1 MMGITDLVTL
11 SLPEEICLVH
21 HWGTQGTH
29 NPSPP
34 FLPTR
39 LANTHTPPSPA
50 PLRFLLTFLLLLYTF
65 LFSATSPFYRAD
77 AAAGGW
83 STSPTAHSR
92 SASYAPSSWGG
103 DLLKNRVFFAF
114 IFVEMVSW
122 LWAWVTLREE
132 KQEVMQRKARRRG
145 SQSYR

>member
-1 MMGITDLVTL
+1 M
-11 SLPEEICLVH
+11 
-21 HWGTQGTH
+21 
-29 NPSPP
+29 
-34 FLPTR
+34 
-39 LANTHTPPSPA
+39 
-50 PLRFLLTFLLLLYTF
+50 LLLYTF

-77 AAAGGW
+77 AGPSGGW
-83 STSPTAHSR
+83 ATSPSAHSR
-92 SASYAPSSWGG
+92 SSSYTPSSWGG

>member
-1 MMGITDLVTL
+1 MTA
-11 SLPEEICLVH
+11 
-21 HWGTQGTH
+21 
-29 NPSPP
+29 
-34 FLPTR
+34 
-39 LANTHTPPSPA
+39 LANTSEPGIA
-50 PLRFLLTFLLLLYTF
+50 PLRFLLNFLLLLYTF

-77 AAAGGW
+77 AAGGW

-92 SASYAPSSWGG
+92 SPTYAPSTWGG

-114 IFVEMVSW
+114 VFVEMASW

-132 KQEVMQRKARRRG
+132 KQEIMERKARRRG